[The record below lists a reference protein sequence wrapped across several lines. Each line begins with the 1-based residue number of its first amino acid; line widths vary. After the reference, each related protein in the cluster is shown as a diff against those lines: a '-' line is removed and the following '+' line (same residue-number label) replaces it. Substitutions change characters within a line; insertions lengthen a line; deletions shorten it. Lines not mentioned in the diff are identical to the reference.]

1 MEIHVK
7 NKKQKKKKGKII
19 VFAAAAV
26 FVILLF
32 CGYFLFTVDK
42 VEYLGSEHYN
52 DEELNE
58 LIFGTDKPN
67 AAAYYLFGNKNRQ
80 IPFVQKY
87 DIDIEWPDKM
97 TVTVYEKAVVGY
109 ISYMGCNM
117 YFDKDGIVVESSS
130 EEYSSVPRIDGL
142 KFNSI
147 VLNEKLDVG
156 DDSVF
161 DKILELT
168 QAFDKYELDVS
179 RVSFTSSYNCVLY
192 IGDVR
197 IELGNGDDYT
207 DKLYALKQ
215 IQDKLTDMKGTLNL
229 AEYDGRESS
238 IIFKKEN

>member
-1 MEIHVK
+1 M
-7 NKKQKKKKGKII
+7 
-19 VFAAAAV
+19 
-26 FVILLF
+26 
-32 CGYFLFTVDK
+32 
-42 VEYLGSEHYN
+42 
-52 DEELNE
+52 
-58 LIFGTDKPN
+58 
-67 AAAYYLFGNKNRQ
+67 
-80 IPFVQKY
+80 
-87 DIDIEWPDKM
+87 
-97 TVTVYEKAVVGY
+97 
-109 ISYMGCNM
+109 
-117 YFDKDGIVVESSS
+117 ESSS

-147 VLNEKLDVG
+147 VLNQKLDVG

-229 AEYDGRESS
+229 AQYDGRESS